1 MPNRANATGVIY
13 FAGAVMILNG
23 PIQLISGHTL
33 LAAASV
39 IMGAFLIVQR
49 YLRNRRL

>member
-1 MPNRANATGVIY
+1 MPNRSNATGVIY
-13 FAGAVMILNG
+13 FAGAAMILNG
-23 PIQLISGHTL
+23 PIQFLNGHTL

-39 IMGAFLIVQR
+39 IMGAVLIVQR